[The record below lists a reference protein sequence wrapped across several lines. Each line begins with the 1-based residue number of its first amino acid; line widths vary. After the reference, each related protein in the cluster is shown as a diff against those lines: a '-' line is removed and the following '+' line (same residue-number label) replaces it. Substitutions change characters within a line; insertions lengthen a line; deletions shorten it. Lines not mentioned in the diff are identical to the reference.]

1 MKFVIISHVNHLVQ
15 NNQIFGYGPYIR
27 EMNIWLKHV
36 EKVEVVANISNREI
50 SKIDLAYQHDSLK
63 FTELKSFNL
72 TTVKEIAKTVTI
84 IPSLLITIYKA
95 MKRADHIHL
104 RCPGNVGLLGCL
116 VQILFPNTTKTAKY
130 AGNWDP
136 KAKQPWSYRLQK
148 WILNNTFLTKNMQ
161 VLVYGEWEGTS
172 KNIKS
177 FFTATYTNNEAT
189 ISKQLPSKTI
199 STTLPI
205 QFMFVGTLVHGKRP
219 EYALQLFLEIN
230 KINPNTVLNF
240 YGEGKL
246 RPELESFIQKNK
258 LQNVVTLHGNQP
270 KEVVEKAY
278 QNSHFLILA
287 SKSEGWPKVVAEAMF
302 WGCVP
307 LSTNV
312 SCVKQ
317 MMGHGERGLV
327 LKMKMEEDVAQINQI
342 IHAPQRFE
350 EMSSAGKKWST
361 NYTLD
366 KFESEIQKLLN
377 TKS

>member
-1 MKFVIISHVNHLVQ
+1 M
-15 NNQIFGYGPYIR
+15 
-27 EMNIWLKHV
+27 
-36 EKVEVVANISNREI
+36 
-50 SKIDLAYQHDSLK
+50 
-63 FTELKSFNL
+63 
-72 TTVKEIAKTVTI
+72 
-84 IPSLLITIYKA
+84 
-95 MKRADHIHL
+95 
-104 RCPGNVGLLGCL
+104 
-116 VQILFPNTTKTAKY
+116 
-130 AGNWDP
+130 
-136 KAKQPWSYRLQK
+136 
-148 WILNNTFLTKNMQ
+148 
-161 VLVYGEWEGTS
+161 
-172 KNIKS
+172 
-177 FFTATYTNNEAT
+177 
-189 ISKQLPSKTI
+189 
-199 STTLPI
+199 
-205 QFMFVGTLVHGKRP
+205 
-219 EYALQLFLEIN
+219 
-230 KINPNTVLNF
+230 
-240 YGEGKL
+240 
-246 RPELESFIQKNK
+246 
-258 LQNVVTLHGNQP
+258 QNVVTLHGNQP

-350 EMSSAGKKWST
+350 EMSSVGKKWST